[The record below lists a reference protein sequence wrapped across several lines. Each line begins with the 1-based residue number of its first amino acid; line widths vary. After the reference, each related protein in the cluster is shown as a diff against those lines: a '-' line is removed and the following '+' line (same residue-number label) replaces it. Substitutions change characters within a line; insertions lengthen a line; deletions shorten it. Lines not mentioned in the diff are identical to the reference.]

1 VLTDNGHRYA
11 AVEYLTT
18 GVVFAGWAAV
28 RYFKD
33 DHGRAFTERGVE
45 QTGSVLAMIGCCCSL
60 LLCLRLVVNLF
71 AFKAA
76 PFPRNSPA
84 TSSTTCVTSGIQQ
97 APAMALPRQP
107 PLQSAPNTAR
117 SGTLLV
123 TSHLSSGR
131 RFLGHR
137 HPRNRLPTAT

>member
-1 VLTDNGHRYA
+1 MFLLHLWSLPGAPAQLSLFDNGHRYA

-33 DHGRAFTERGVE
+33 DHGRAFTERGIG
-45 QTGSVLAMIGCCCSL
+45 QTGSVLAMIGWCCSL
-60 LLCLRLVVNLF
+60 LLFLQLVVNMF

-76 PFPRNSPA
+76 PFPEEFPA

-97 APAMALPRQP
+97 APAT
-107 PLQSAPNTAR
+107 APAPAAP
-117 SGTLLV
+117 
-123 TSHLSSGR
+123 TSKC
-131 RFLGHR
+131 
-137 HPRNRLPTAT
+137 P